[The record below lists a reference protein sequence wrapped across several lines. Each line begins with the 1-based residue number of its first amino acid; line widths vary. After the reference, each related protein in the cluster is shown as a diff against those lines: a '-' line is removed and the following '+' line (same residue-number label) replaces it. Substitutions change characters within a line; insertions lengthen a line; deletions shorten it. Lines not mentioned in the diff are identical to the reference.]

1 MYIRKAEK
9 MRLVG
14 ILVFITCFLSFYTY
28 AEAGSG
34 KSPVQGEFNVQAVK
48 LKSILPDFMKFL
60 GLDVESHAVC
70 DCFLTSYEYVPVD
83 RFVNE
88 EYVET
93 TRHPNFDIIRFLRA
107 VSFFQT
113 AIPPFCTV
121 WLRAAYRYEICIKA
135 VNADSSIVLVC
146 ADVIGW
152 EKCFSWHTFR
162 SNGELERQFLIELTK
177 FIKDKC

>member
-48 LKSILPDFMKFL
+48 LKSIL
-60 GLDVESHAVC
+60 AVC

-121 WLRAAYRYEICIKA
+121 WQRAAYRYEICIKA

-146 ADVIGW
+146 ADVIRPVSSLGSRVCDIF
-152 EKCFSWHTFR
+152 EHRHVKRCLLFL
-162 SNGELERQFLIELTK
+162 LERQNTVYRR
-177 FIKDKC
+177 